1 MMKLY
6 SSQVNHR
13 PDRCGYSKVEIA
25 LVRGNGVRKHQ
36 CLTPNQDTVH
46 HSALIYLF
54 QGHLQAMATVSDV
67 PDEPGQPPALTA
79 LSLAEASH
87 DTRTKEQIIT
97 PFDVSGGVDEH
108 GKAIAIDYDKLIDHF
123 GSQRID
129 KSMLERFEK
138 LTGKPPH
145 RLLRRGLVFS
155 HRDLNLILD
164 KYEKGIPFFL
174 YTGRGPS
181 SGSMHVGHSVPFEF
195 TKFVNRLLYVH
206 LIDAR

>member
-1 MMKLY
+1 MMKLFK
-6 SSQVNHR
+6 STARAKAGRNGASGEAAPANA
-13 PDRCGYSKVEIA
+13 D
-25 LVRGNGVRKHQ
+25 VR
-36 CLTPNQDTVH
+36 LTIVSNLDLLLHTYKQ
-46 HSALIYLF
+46 SF
-54 QGHLQAMATVSDV
+54 AMATVSEV

-79 LSLAEASH
+79 LSLAETSQ
-87 DTRTKEQIIT
+87 DTKTKEQIIT

-108 GKAIAIDYDKLIDHF
+108 GKAVAIDYDKLIDHF

-129 KSMLERFEK
+129 KAMLERFEK

-155 HRDLNLILD
+155 HRDLNRILD
-164 KYEKGIPFFL
+164 DYQKDIPFFL

-195 TKFVNRLLYVH
+195 TKSVGTPFPSCTGR
-206 LIDAR
+206 